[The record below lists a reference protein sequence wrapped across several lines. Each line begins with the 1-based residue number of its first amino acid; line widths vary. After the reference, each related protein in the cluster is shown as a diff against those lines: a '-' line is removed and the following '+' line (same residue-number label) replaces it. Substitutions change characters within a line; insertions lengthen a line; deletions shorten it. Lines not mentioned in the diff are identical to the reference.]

1 MVRFSCNYLPITEIF
16 VLRLANRR
24 GSSVDH
30 PLEHQAFGHNIAK
43 ILYKKPPDM
52 SASERSALNAFVEH
66 AREGDL
72 VGGHS
77 IDRQARDR
85 KDFQD
90 RTSTFDKKS
99 AAVPA
104 GPRALSLTPA
114 RLTPWQC
121 PPVTQRQYTQ
131 QDIPD
136 GPCLL
141 MWLVPIPIV

>member
-85 KDFQD
+85 KVFQD
-90 RTSTFDKKS
+90 SICTFDKKS

-104 GPRALSLTPA
+104 GPRGLSVP
-114 RLTPWQC
+114 
-121 PPVTQRQYTQ
+121 RQ
-131 QDIPD
+131 
-136 GPCLL
+136 G
-141 MWLVPIPIV
+141 

>member
-1 MVRFSCNYLPITEIF
+1 M
-16 VLRLANRR
+16 LRLANGL

-30 PLEHQAFGHNIAK
+30 PLERQAFGHNIAK
-43 ILYKKPPDM
+43 IFYKKPPDM

-72 VGGHS
+72 VVGHS
-77 IDRQARDR
+77 IDRLASDW

-90 RTSTFDKKS
+90 CICTFDKKS
-99 AAVPA
+99 VAVPA

-121 PPVTQRQYTQ
+121 SPVTQRQDT
-131 QDIPD
+131 
-136 GPCLL
+136 
-141 MWLVPIPIV
+141 